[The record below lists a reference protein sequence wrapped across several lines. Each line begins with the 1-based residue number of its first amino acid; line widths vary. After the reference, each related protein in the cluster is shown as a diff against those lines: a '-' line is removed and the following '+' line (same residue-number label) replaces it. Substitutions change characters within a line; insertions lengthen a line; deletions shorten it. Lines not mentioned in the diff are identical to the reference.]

1 MSTERE
7 VKREKSVII
16 EMAAGG
22 NIGRNSATI
31 CLFFKDWWASAQPSS
46 EKIFVA
52 QWIGVECD
60 RDNDN
65 MEILFWNSDNAKYSI
80 MNGT

>member
-31 CLFFKDWWASAQPSS
+31 CLFFKD
-46 EKIFVA
+46 
-52 QWIGVECD
+52 
-60 RDNDN
+60 
-65 MEILFWNSDNAKYSI
+65 
-80 MNGT
+80 